1 MEVKVGYS
9 ELILLDHP
17 VEENVA
23 RLAEAGADSIELM
36 MDASGWDS
44 LGADYIPLADRL
56 RATGITFT
64 VHPAAWDVNLTAE
77 MYILREAAYRH
88 HQQALEFSAR
98 LGAEQ
103 MVLHPGY
110 STFNKDR
117 ARDLAHRTV
126 CDLAQQAKASGVRL
140 AFENIA
146 APAAALYTQ
155 EMFCHALDEVD
166 SSVGYLLDIGHA
178 NMNGWNIPE
187 VIRTL
192 SNRLLGMHLHDNHG
206 TGDEHLPIGQGSI
219 QWEPIWAAAAEIDT
233 DVCHWILEYAPGTPL
248 RWLTQTRENIR
259 RDMKRYR

>member
-17 VEENVA
+17 VEKNVA

-36 MDASGWDS
+36 MDASGWDC
-44 LGADYIPLADRL
+44 LEEDYVLLADRL
-56 RATGITFT
+56 RATGLAFT

-77 MYILREAAYRH
+77 IHILREAAYRH

-110 STFNKDR
+110 SAFNKDR
-117 ARDLAHRTV
+117 ARALAQCAV
-126 CDLAQQAKASGVRL
+126 CDLARQAKAFGVHL

-146 APAAALYTQ
+146 GPAAALYTQ

-166 SSVGYLLDIGHA
+166 RSVGYLLDVGHA

-187 VIRTL
+187 TIRTL
-192 SNRLLGMHLHDNHG
+192 GDRLLGMHLHDNHG
-206 TGDEHLPIGQGSI
+206 RDDDHLPIGQGSV
-219 QWEPIWAAAAEIDT
+219 QWEPIWAAAAESYT
-233 DVCHWILEYAPGTPL
+233 DACHWILEYAPGTPL
-248 RWLTQTRENIR
+248 YWLTQSRENIR
-259 RDMKRYR
+259 QAMRQYR

>member
-1 MEVKVGYS
+1 MDVKIGYS

-23 RLAEAGADSIELM
+23 RLAEAGADSVELM

-44 LGADYIPLADRL
+44 LGEDYGPLADRL

-64 VHPAAWDVNLTAE
+64 VHPAAWDVNLAAE
-77 MYILREAAYRH
+77 MHILREAAYRH
-88 HQQALEFSAR
+88 HQQALAFAAR

-110 STFNKDR
+110 STFDKER
-117 ARDLAHRTV
+117 ARELAHRTV
-126 CDLAQQAKASGVRL
+126 CDLAQQAAACGVRL

-146 APAAALYTQ
+146 GPAAALYTQ
-155 EMFCHALDEVD
+155 EAFCHALDETGP
-166 SSVGYLLDIGHA
+166 SVGYLLDIGHA

-192 SNRLLGMHLHDNHG
+192 GNRLLGLHLHDNLG
-206 TGDEHLPIGQGSI
+206 VGDDHLPVGQGSI
-219 QWEPIWAAAAEIDT
+219 QWAPIWAAAAESCT
-233 DVCHWILEYAPGTPL
+233 DACHWILEYAPGTPL
-248 RWLTQTRENIR
+248 HWLTQTRESIR
-259 RDMKRYR
+259 RVMEQY